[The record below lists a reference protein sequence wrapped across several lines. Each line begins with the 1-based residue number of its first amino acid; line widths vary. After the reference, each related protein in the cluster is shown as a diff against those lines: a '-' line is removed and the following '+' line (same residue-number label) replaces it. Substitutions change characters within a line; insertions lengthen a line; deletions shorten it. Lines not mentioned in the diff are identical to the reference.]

1 MKILRN
7 TKETNENLK
16 KYNNKYNE
24 KSIKVLGNTM
34 KILRGTLRKSKK
46 INEILK
52 GYLKIL

>member
-46 INEILK
+46 INEIVK
-52 GYLKIL
+52 GTSRSY